1 MKIQQAK
8 RLSESQFRRLSGVKR
23 ETFNS
28 MVEIVK
34 AADKNK
40 KFKCGRHKNLSAE
53 NRILM
58 MLKYWREYVTY
69 LSVGSEFGLS
79 ESNAYQNIR
88 EVENLLIKSGKFN
101 LPGKKALLKSE
112 NEYEVVLI
120 DATETPIERP
130 KKNNANTTQ
139 EKRKNTP

>member
-8 RLSESQFRRLSGVKR
+8 RLSKSQFRRLTGIKR

-28 MVEIVK
+28 MVEIVRST
-34 AADKNK
+34 DENK
-40 KFKCGRHKNLSAE
+40 KFKCGRRKSLGVE

-79 ESNAYQNIR
+79 ESNAYQNIKQI
-88 EVENLLIKSGKFN
+88 EDLLIKSGKFS
-101 LPGKKALLKSE
+101 LPGKKALLKSD
-112 NEYEVVLI
+112 NQYEVILI

-130 KKNNANTTQ
+130 KKNNVSTTR
-139 EKRKNTP
+139 EKRKNIR